1 MKLSYYPGCSLQGT
15 ALDYDQSI
23 REVCKA
29 LGVELVDIADKNKRY
44 EMEDVF
50 IGSQY
55 LLMEAAHPCFDNVDI
70 ENPEELPEDL
80 EEYFNYDEEDLRG

>member
-29 LGVELVDIADKNKRY
+29 LGVELVGVLGAVTN
-44 EMEDVF
+44 
-50 IGSQY
+50 
-55 LLMEAAHPCFDNVDI
+55 
-70 ENPEELPEDL
+70 
-80 EEYFNYDEEDLRG
+80 